1 MDLKAVR
8 EPRRE
13 FIMGVYFNKGAVKS
27 KKEVQEQLDKMNNL
41 HNDIVRHIQNMENTS
56 DYLVLRQLIREYE
69 GFEGVSRLQVTDLY
83 NRLYDGLSILL
94 EDSQDRQE
102 SLSAEVE
109 KIQQRSFVEDTST
122 LKNLNVQSDE
132 LLFQYQLQM
141 SQNRTKEGGRTNRR
155 IIGNAVKN
163 ADRVHA
169 IALSKLS
176 LIPEYADLFTVKQ
189 REILTERAKSAQQR
203 MYEEKKQADLETAQ
217 QKLSAEYMTGFH
229 LKTAVRQMQEVI
241 NGSAYFNG
249 GGSSE

>member
-189 REILTERAKSAQQR
+189 REILPERAKSAQQR

>member
-1 MDLKAVR
+1 
-8 EPRRE
+8 
-13 FIMGVYFNKGAVKS
+13 MGVYFNKGAVKS

-41 HNDIVRHIQNMENTS
+41 HNDIVRHICNMENS
-56 DYLVLRQLIREYE
+56 KDYLIIRQLIKEYE
-69 GFEGVSRLQVTDLY
+69 GLEGVSRLQITDLY
-83 NRLYDGLSILL
+83 KRLYDGLSILL
-94 EDSQDRQE
+94 EDSQKRQE
-102 SLSAEVE
+102 NLSEEVE
-109 KIQQRSFVEDTST
+109 KIQQRSFVENTST
-122 LKNLNVQSDE
+122 LKELNIQSDE

-163 ADRVHA
+163 CDRAHA

-176 LIPEYADLFTVKQ
+176 LMPEYAELFTAKQ
-189 REILTERAKSAQQR
+189 REILPERAKSAQQR

-229 LKTAVRQMQEVI
+229 LKTAVKQMNEVI
-241 NGSAYFNG
+241 NGSQYFG